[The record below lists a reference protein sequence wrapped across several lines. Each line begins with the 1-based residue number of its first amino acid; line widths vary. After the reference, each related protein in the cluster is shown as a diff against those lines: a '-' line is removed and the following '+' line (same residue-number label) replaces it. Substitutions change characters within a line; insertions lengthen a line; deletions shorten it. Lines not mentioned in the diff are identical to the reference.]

1 MKKIMRNVW
10 EVFKQSALE
19 IKANWKLS
27 QRVEGKSK
35 KMKMYVLVY
44 MNTGFFLVYASLCF
58 ISMLYILFGIIGGA
72 ILGIKESPY
81 WFLLFLMPI
90 AALPFLYFV
99 HNIWISY
106 YPGFK
111 REYLIKNAIQVRL
124 EE

>member
-1 MKKIMRNVW
+1 
-10 EVFKQSALE
+10 
-19 IKANWKLS
+19 
-27 QRVEGKSK
+27 
-35 KMKMYVLVY
+35 MKMYVLVY

-81 WFLLFLMPI
+81 WFLLILMPV

-99 HNIWISY
+99 HTIWTSY

-111 REYLIKNAIQVRL
+111 KEYLTKHSIQVPQ

>member
-10 EVFKQSALE
+10 EVLKQSAAE
-19 IKANWKLS
+19 IKANWKFS
-27 QRVEGKSK
+27 QLVQGRSQ

-58 ISMLYILFGIIGGA
+58 ISMLYILFGIIGGTV
-72 ILGIKESPY
+72 LGIKESPY
-81 WFLLFLMPI
+81 WFFLFLLPV

-99 HNIWISY
+99 HNMWTSHY
-106 YPGFK
+106 SGFK
-111 REYLIKNAIQVRL
+111 KEYLTKHSIQVSQ